1 MLLDRTQL
9 QLEQRKTQL
18 ALLNEKKAENE
29 LTLKREKKTLLES
42 FLKVREHNHQL
53 SQMTHHG
60 PQQFCD
66 GLPLS
71 TSGSLINQIKKPSGS
86 YDDMMDLSKK
96 VSAEQSAFSSYQLTT
111 PGNLDEHVV
120 LKG

>member
-53 SQMTHHG
+53 SQMMHQS
-60 PQQFCD
+60 PQIFD

-71 TSGSLINQIKKPSGS
+71 TSGSLVHQIKRAPDSDEN
-86 YDDMMDLSKK
+86 YDMNHRDSRHLS
-96 VSAEQSAFSSYQLTT
+96 A
-111 PGNLDEHVV
+111 G
-120 LKG
+120 